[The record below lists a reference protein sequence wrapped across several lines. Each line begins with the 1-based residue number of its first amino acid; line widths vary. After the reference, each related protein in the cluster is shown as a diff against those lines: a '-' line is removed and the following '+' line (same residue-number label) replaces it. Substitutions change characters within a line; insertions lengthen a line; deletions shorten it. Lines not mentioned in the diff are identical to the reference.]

1 MMLRQISP
9 LVLLV
14 PLCFVPAACADED
27 GSSDASE
34 GGSGR
39 NNTTGGRTSSG
50 GNGPAGGNN
59 ALGGNEAA
67 GGSNAGG
74 NDALGGNSAAGAD
87 SAAAGAEAEMEG
99 RGPAPVLLRSAAN
112 YAVLAKSAISNVPS
126 SAVTG
131 NVGLSPAAATYVTGF
146 GLTKAGTHWTSPQV
160 IGRVFAADNTPPT
173 PTNLTTAVA
182 DMQTAYTDAATRPTP
197 DFRDLGAGAIGGL
210 VLEPGLYKWT
220 TGVTI
225 ASDVTLE
232 GAANDVWIFQVA
244 GDLKLSA
251 AKAMTLGG
259 GARAKNIVWQVAG
272 FVDLGTTSHA
282 EGILLAK
289 TAIHLKTGASING
302 RLFAQTAVDLAGSTV
317 TEPAP

>member
-1 MMLRQISP
+1 MLRHISP
-9 LVLLV
+9 IALLV
-14 PLCFVPAACADED
+14 PLCFMPVACADAD
-27 GSSDASE
+27 NSSEASNQS
-34 GGSGR
+34 GSGGR
-39 NNTTGGRTSSG
+39 STSGGRNSS
-50 GNGPAGGNN
+50 AGDT

-67 GGSNAGG
+67 GGNDAAGG
-74 NDALGGNSAAGAD
+74 NTAAGADNAAAGAD
-87 SAAAGAEAEMEG
+87 SEVER
-99 RGPAPVLLRSAAN
+99 RGPGPVLLRSAAN
-112 YAVLAKSAISNVPS
+112 YAVLAKSAVSNVPS

-131 NVGLSPAAATYVTGF
+131 NLGLSPAAATYVTGF

-173 PTNLTTAVA
+173 PVNLTTAVA

-251 AKAMTLGG
+251 AKAMTLEG
-259 GARAKNIVWQVAG
+259 GARAKNVVWQVAG

-282 EGILLAK
+282 EGIVLAK

-302 RLFAQTAVDLAGSTV
+302 RLFAQTAVDLAASTV
-317 TEPAP
+317 TAPAP